1 MKSNYFSLL
10 KQTLKILILF
20 LILSAKFIFAGQNNL
35 QVSLQNKIDN
45 IINDKSLNVC
55 SIGIEIVDVT
65 TDKVLYSLNSEKLFH
80 PASNLKLLTTAAAIH
95 LLPSKFQFKTIIS
108 INGTLNS
115 GSVDGD
121 LIISGFGDPLFSNT
135 DLDSIVVKIQK
146 LGIRKINGAILLNE
160 SYFDS
165 LKWGHGWMWDDEPDP
180 TAPIISPICID
191 QNTVKIKV
199 SPNKILNNAPL
210 IEFSPHSDY
219 FSTINRAFTSND
231 TSLPELTLT
240 RIRGTD
246 TILLNGRIALND
258 SSQEFQ
264 ISIFE
269 PEKYFLHILFEKFKS
284 AKIEVLGK
292 ITHAQL
298 NKPRQLFSISH
309 DIDSVL
315 HQANKMSDN
324 LCAENLLKT
333 ISAELLHKPG
343 STTDGINLLKD
354 FLYKSNIDTS
364 LMFLADGS
372 GASWYN
378 AVSPKSIVNMLC
390 SEYKKTSF
398 KRFFETLSIA
408 GVDGTLK
415 NRLKGT
421 PSENNVHAKS
431 GTLTGINC
439 ISGYVQTTDNKI
451 IAFSILI
458 NHCPVGQKEMRNIED
473 RIIETLAGM
482 LIK

>member
-10 KQTLKILILF
+10 KQTLQILILL
-20 LILSAKFIFAGQNNL
+20 LILASEFIFAGQNNT
-35 QVSLQNKIDN
+35 QTSLQNKIDN

-55 SIGIEIVDVT
+55 SIGIEIVDVES
-65 TDKVLYSLNSEKLFH
+65 DKVLYSLNGEKLFH

-115 GSVDGD
+115 GSVQGD

-135 DLDSIVVKIQK
+135 DLDSIVFKIK
-146 LGIRKINGAILLNE
+146 IIGIHQINGNIILDG

-165 LKWGHGWMWDDEPDP
+165 LKWGRGWMWDDEPDP

-199 SPNKILNNAPL
+199 SPNKILSNAPL
-210 IEFSPHSDY
+210 IEFSPPSDY
-219 FSTINRAFTSND
+219 FRTMNGAYTSND
-231 TSLPELTLT
+231 TSLPKITLT

-246 TILLNGRIALND
+246 TILLNGRIASND
-258 SSQEFQ
+258 SSQEFH
-264 ISIFE
+264 ISLRE
-269 PEKYFLHILFEKFKS
+269 PQNYFLHLLTDKLKS

-292 ITHAQL
+292 ITHSQN
-298 NKPRQLFSISH
+298 NKTRQIFSLSRS
-309 DIDSVL
+309 IDSVL

-333 ISAELLHKPG
+333 ISAEVLHKPG
-343 STTDGINLLKD
+343 STSDGINLLKD
-354 FLYKSNIDTS
+354 FLYKSQIDTS

-378 AVSPKSIVNMLC
+378 ALSPKSIVTLLC

-398 KRFFETLSIA
+398 KRYFETLSIA

-421 PSENNVHAKS
+421 SAENNVHAKT
-431 GTLTGINC
+431 GTLTGNNC
-439 ISGYVQTTDNKI
+439 VSGYVRTADNKMV
-451 IAFSILI
+451 AFSILI
-458 NHCPVGQKEMRNIED
+458 NHCPASQRVMRDVED
-473 RIIETLAGM
+473 RIIDLLARM
-482 LIK
+482 SVK